1 LCRFDLESAHFI
13 QLYAMNIFNTLW
25 LSIGA
30 LILSAPAEKSN
41 TTLWKVSQE
50 SVVEVVGSTNVNNFQ
65 CNSLRYAGEDQLIS
79 VFYPDKKVT
88 EWSGEVVLLSKNFD
102 CYNNIMTK
110 DFQETVLAD
119 EHPEIKVRFIQ
130 LKKHSSGNEEEQLDG
145 QVEITLAGVTKRY
158 PISCFMMNRNGG
170 KTHLRGQQTL
180 YFSEFGLEA
189 PVKFLG
195 TVKVKNSITVNFGLV
210 LVEKG

>member
-1 LCRFDLESAHFI
+1 
-13 QLYAMNIFNTLW
+13 MNILNTFW

-30 LILSAPAEKSN
+30 MLFAAPAEKSN

-50 SVVEVVGSTNVNNFQ
+50 SVVEVVGSTNVNKFQ
-65 CNSLRYAGEDQLIS
+65 CNSLRYGGEDQLIS

-88 EWSGEVVLLSKNFD
+88 EWSGEVVILSKNFD

-130 LKKHSSGNEEEQLDG
+130 LKKCSTTNDEDQLDG
-145 QVEITLAGVTKRY
+145 QVEITLAGVTKRF
-158 PISCFMMNRNGG
+158 PIS
-170 KTHLRGQQTL
+170 
-180 YFSEFGLEA
+180 
-189 PVKFLG
+189 
-195 TVKVKNSITVNFGLV
+195 
-210 LVEKG
+210 

>member
-1 LCRFDLESAHFI
+1 MSARFQAGTFYTLN
-13 QLYAMNIFNTLW
+13 AMIIFNTLW
-25 LSIGA
+25 LSIGT
-30 LILSAPAEKSN
+30 LLTMPAEETN

-50 SVVEVVGSTNVNNFQ
+50 SVVEVVGSTNVNQFQ

-88 EWSGEVVLLSKNFD
+88 EWSGEIVILSKNFD
-102 CYNNIMTK
+102 CYNKIMTK
-110 DFQETVLAD
+110 DFKETVLAD

-130 LKKHSSGNEEEQLDG
+130 LKKHSTSHEEEQLEG

-158 PISCFMMNRNGG
+158 PISCFMMNRIGG
-170 KTHLRGQQTL
+170 ATNLRGQQTL
-180 YFSEFGLEA
+180 HFSEFGLEA

-210 LVEKG
+210 LEEKG

>member
-1 LCRFDLESAHFI
+1 
-13 QLYAMNIFNTLW
+13 MNIFNTLW

-30 LILSAPAEKSN
+30 LLLAAPAEKTN

-50 SVVEVVGSTNVNNFQ
+50 SVVEVVGSTNVNKFQ
-65 CNSLRYAGEDQLIS
+65 CNSLRYGGEDQLIS

-88 EWSGEVVLLSKNFD
+88 EWSGEVVILSKNFD

-110 DFQETVLAD
+110 DFQEIVLAD

-130 LKKHSSGNEEEQLDG
+130 LKKHSTTNDEDQLDG
-145 QVEITLAGVTKRY
+145 QVEITLAGVTKRF
-158 PISCFMMNRNGG
+158 PISCFMMSHSEG
-170 KTHLRGQQTL
+170 KTKLRGEQTL
-180 YFSEFGLEA
+180 HFSEFGLEP

-210 LVEKG
+210 LEENG